1 MSEQKQATL
10 DNEVTMHHLGD
21 ERVDRLRILLCV
33 QYPTQSGNCHLYA
46 VVDARDESTV
56 HMIDFQKGP
65 VCEAG
70 LNGVT
75 MEALLA
81 IVAHRLQGF
90 QKGEMA
96 CRENAL
102 ALTKIEEALH
112 WLQTRTRRRLAAGEQ
127 GRGKP

>member
-1 MSEQKQATL
+1 MTGQNQPTP
-10 DNEVTMHHLGD
+10 DNEVRLHHVGD
-21 ERVDRLRILLCV
+21 DRVDRLRV
-33 QYPTQSGNCHLYA
+33 FTAGEEQRPRSSYA
-46 VVDARDESTV
+46 IVDAAGNVTLEL
-56 HMIDFQKGP
+56 IEFQHGA

-70 LNGVT
+70 VNGVT

-81 IVAHRLQGF
+81 IVADRLQAF
-90 QKGEMA
+90 QRGPMA

-112 WLQTRTRRRLAAGEQ
+112 WLQTRTRRRLAVGAE